1 MVVIYDEHCDA
12 LGGKH
17 YSTEKKNLGNKLF
30 IYSISRVAA
39 DILNCNLVAPEN
51 ALIRR
56 EEESVNQ
63 YVNHIFPFKGIYD
76 RRDIQ
81 SPVVTL
87 NDIDIYNHNGIAN
100 FIAAHPEHKIMS
112 MGYYSKYDYI
122 KPHKDLIK
130 SYYQPIVKPKKSTN
144 DIVIML
150 RNSRVDGRFVLP
162 DDYYT
167 SILEKESF
175 DNLYISLDHTYK
187 HDRLLAKLQKYNPI
201 FIKGSILEVFTEVTS
216 FNKIIAAQGTF
227 SFWACL
233 LSSAEKIYWPMTND
247 GPNSNNDVFKQFVNL
262 KVDDE
267 PRYEFVDIPNIY
279 IN

>member
-1 MVVIYDEHCDA
+1 MLEFSLTIFSLLIIYLINKYRKEIGKKTRLIDKPDKIRKLHKKPTPL
-12 LGGKH
+12 LGGIMAF
-17 YSTEKKNLGNKLF
+17 SSFL
-30 IYSISRVAA
+30 
-39 DILNCNLVAPEN
+39 
-51 ALIRR
+51 LI
-56 EEESVNQ
+56 
-63 YVNHIFPFKGIYD
+63 
-76 RRDIQ
+76 
-81 SPVVTL
+81 
-87 NDIDIYNHNGIAN
+87 
-100 FIAAHPEHKIMS
+100 
-112 MGYYSKYDYI
+112 
-122 KPHKDLIK
+122 
-130 SYYQPIVKPKKSTN
+130 
-144 DIVIML
+144 
-150 RNSRVDGRFVLP
+150 
-162 DDYYT
+162 
-167 SILEKESF
+167 
-175 DNLYISLDHTYK
+175 NLYLIFLYDLNKTSFIIFACCLSCLILGLIDDVKRVSYKYKFLILITVFYLFISLDHVYK